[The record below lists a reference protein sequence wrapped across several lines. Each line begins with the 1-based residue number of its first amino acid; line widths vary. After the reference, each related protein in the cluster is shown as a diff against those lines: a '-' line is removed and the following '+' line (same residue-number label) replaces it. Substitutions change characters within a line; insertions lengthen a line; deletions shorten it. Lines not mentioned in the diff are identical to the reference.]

1 MAAAEPLAKTAADP
15 MVVVDNLHVVY
26 RVFGSKSD
34 KGTAATALW
43 RILRRQ
49 RRPSV
54 REVHAIRGISF
65 VANRGDAVG
74 VIGRNGSGKSTLL
87 RAIAGLLPPEQGAV
101 YTTGH
106 ASLLGVNAALLDD
119 LTGER
124 NVVVCGLA
132 MGMTPREVKDKYQG
146 IVDFSGVGD
155 FINLPMRAYSTGMG
169 SRLRF
174 AIASARSHEVLLID
188 EALVTGDAEF
198 RVRSRQ
204 RIEELRA
211 QAGTVFI
218 VAHSMA
224 QIEETC
230 NRVIWLEKGQI
241 VRAGDDVPAI
251 IDAYLAATGGEPLVR
266 EGAKNPLTPCRP
278 GLPGTAAV
286 PGVRDREAGPAGQA
300 GSARRAGPPQ
310 LQHHPGA
317 AAGRR
322 AGGHLT
328 ALRPGQLPPDVQA
341 EPDAAEPAPVTRLAL
356 HETLEDALVITRCD
370 ADPLVV
376 DGDLDPLPGRPR
388 PHRDRPATR

>member
-87 RAIAGLLPPEQGAV
+87 RAIAGLLPPEQGVV

-266 EGAKNPLTPCRP
+266 EGAKNPLTP
-278 GLPGTAAV
+278 
-286 PGVRDREAGPAGQA
+286 
-300 GSARRAGPPQ
+300 
-310 LQHHPGA
+310 
-317 AAGRR
+317 
-322 AGGHLT
+322 
-328 ALRPGQLPPDVQA
+328 
-341 EPDAAEPAPVTRLAL
+341 
-356 HETLEDALVITRCD
+356 
-370 ADPLVV
+370 
-376 DGDLDPLPGRPR
+376 
-388 PHRDRPATR
+388 